1 MERGGITLRTSY
13 FCVGVSG
20 ISVLLLAFS
29 LFTYVNSLNICE
41 MNSAVSQYS
50 YFASSAQQ
58 ATKVFLK
65 PQVLSEEEIERN
77 DKQRAVEKSSFSQL
91 LMSIDQNQPKNL
103 SLADESSF
111 FSEVTEPNEEIQEGF
126 ATVEETINDSIVPN
140 ETNEPISSIGQENA
154 PQAVDTTILQILIP
168 IGKKFEAWL
177 YTSKSM
183 QQLESELRNSKVLLD
198 DSTATQQ
205 MVNTQILSLLDSM
218 KKVERKSDTEL
229 SKLALFHVIEE
240 MKSIDKKDYSI
251 IIFEEFSQ
259 VLKTIQQVYKNPQAS
274 IDEVRNAIRQGE
286 DALEEI
292 KGSKEGG
299 IK

>member
-1 MERGGITLRTSY
+1 
-13 FCVGVSG
+13 
-20 ISVLLLAFS
+20 
-29 LFTYVNSLNICE
+29 
-41 MNSAVSQYS
+41 MNSTASQYS
-50 YFASSAQQ
+50 YFIPSTQQ
-58 ATKVFLK
+58 ITKEFLK
-65 PQVLSEEEIERN
+65 PQVLSEDEIERN
-77 DKQRAVEKSSFSQL
+77 DKQRAIEKSSFSQL
-91 LMSIDQNQPKNL
+91 LKSIDQNQPKNL
-103 SLADESSF
+103 SFADESSF
-111 FSEVTEPNEEIQEGF
+111 FSEVSEPNEEIQEGI
-126 ATVEETINDSIVPN
+126 ATVEEIVNESLVSEENDK
-140 ETNEPISSIGQENA
+140 PISSFAQESV
-154 PQAVDTTILQILIP
+154 PQAVNTTILQLLIP
-168 IGKKFEAWL
+168 IGKKFEVWL
-177 YTSKSM
+177 YTSESM
-183 QQLESELRNSKVLLD
+183 QQLESEQKNSKVLLD

-218 KKVERKSDTEL
+218 KKLERKSDTEL

-240 MKSIDKKDYSI
+240 MKSIEKKDYST

>member
-1 MERGGITLRTSY
+1 MESYLRASY
-13 FCVGVSG
+13 FCVGASG

-29 LFTYVNSLNICE
+29 LFINVNSLNNFE
-41 MNSAVSQYS
+41 MSSAGSQYLYYIPS
-50 YFASSAQQ
+50 TEQT
-58 ATKVFLK
+58 TKEFFK
-65 PQVLSEEEIERN
+65 PQVLSEDEIEKN
-77 DKQRAVEKSSFSQL
+77 DKQRAIEKSSFSQL
-91 LMSIDQNQPKNL
+91 LMEMDKNQSKNV
-103 SLADESSF
+103 SSTNQSSF
-111 FSEVTEPNEEIQEGF
+111 RSEVSEPNEEIQEEV
-126 ATVEETINDSIVPN
+126 AMVEEIINDSLVSDEKN
-140 ETNEPISSIGQENA
+140 EQISSVGQGNA
-154 PQAVDTTILQILIP
+154 PQAVDTTILQLLIP

-177 YTSKSM
+177 HTSESI
-183 QQLESELRNSKVLLD
+183 QQLESELKNSKTLLD

-218 KKVERKSDTEL
+218 KKVERKSDIEL

-240 MKSIDKKDYSI
+240 MRSIDKKEYSS
-251 IIFEEFSQ
+251 IIFEVFSQ

-274 IDEVRNAIRQGE
+274 INEVKAAIRQGE

>member
-1 MERGGITLRTSY
+1 
-13 FCVGVSG
+13 
-20 ISVLLLAFS
+20 
-29 LFTYVNSLNICE
+29 

-50 YFASSAQQ
+50 YFTSSAQQ

-111 FSEVTEPNEEIQEGF
+111 FSEGPEPNEEIQEGI
-126 ATVEETINDSIVPN
+126 ATVEEIVNDWLVSD
-140 ETNEPISSIGQENA
+140 ETNEPISSFAQENA
-154 PQAVDTTILQILIP
+154 PQAIDTTILQLLIP

-177 YTSKSM
+177 YTSESI
-183 QQLESELRNSKVLLD
+183 QQLESELKNSKTLLD

-240 MKSIDKKDYSI
+240 MKSIDKKDYSTI
-251 IIFEEFSQ
+251 ILEEFSQ
-259 VLKTIQQVYKNPQAS
+259 VLNTIQQVYKNPQAS
-274 IDEVRNAIRQGE
+274 NDEVKNAVRQGE

-292 KGSKEGG
+292 KGSKREG
-299 IK
+299 